1 MPEKPAADEA
11 TTGQVAPGKPAA
23 DQTTAAHATPEKPAA
38 DKPAPEQAKA
48 PAPLPP
54 GTPEEQQLRK
64 DSAYLLQLVQELKT
78 EIEKAG
84 NDTLSLAAVRKADEI
99 QKLSKSLKE
108 RMKEWG
114 LVSQGKGQ

>member
-1 MPEKPAADEA
+1 M
-11 TTGQVAPGKPAA
+11 PGKPAA
-23 DQTTAAHATPEKPAA
+23 DRTTAAQATP

-64 DSAYLLQLVQELKT
+64 DSAYLLQLVQELKN
-78 EIEKAG
+78 EIDKAG

-108 RMKEWG
+108 RMKDWG